1 MKKLLI
7 ALIALCMAL
16 PLAACGNETPPPAE
30 TEYTITAR

>member
-16 PLAACGNETPPPAE
+16 PLAACGNETPPRGNGV
-30 TEYTITAR
+30 YDNRR